1 MTYLSGGPLL
11 NWTNELRY
19 QPYSQWSKE
28 VIHHIKQQAKQ
39 SPWQTTYHLI
49 SPHGLLNDPNGFSY
63 FNGQYHL
70 FYQHFPFGAVHGLK
84 SWTHTV
90 STDLVTFLPT
100 GNNIYP
106 DGPYETHGVY
116 SGSAHT
122 VNDDLFV
129 FYTGNARDK
138 NWTRQTNQLGGYLKK
153 DGTFERIKHILIT
166 QPDDVTEHFR
176 DPQIFKH
183 DGNFFAIV
191 GGQDLNKKGIIKL
204 YQAIENNVENWEYIG
219 DLQFSNDKTAYMVE
233 CPNLV
238 FVNNYPVLLYCPQGL
253 DKNVLDYDNIYP
265 NLYKIAQKLDTQKAT
280 LDNISDLKQLDYGFE
295 TYATQAFNA
304 PNGKVYSISWVGLP
318 DSSYP
323 SDKFHQQ
330 GVMSLVKE
338 LTIRDGKLYQYPVE
352 ALKTFRQNAKPL
364 TRMKHTTNAYELEC
378 HIRQNS
384 ITQLT
389 LFADENND
397 GLVITVDLPNQT
409 ICVDRSHV
417 GEPFETKFGTTRT
430 APLNNADTT
439 LNIFIDNSIFEIFIN
454 TGETVLT
461 GRVFPHKHATG
472 IIVDNSTITG
482 QYFDITPNG
491 N

>member
-1 MTYLSGGPLL
+1 MT
-11 NWTNELRY
+11 WTNEQRY
-19 QPYSQWSKE
+19 KPYAQWSKE
-28 VIHHIKQQAKQ
+28 DIQTIKQQSKQ
-39 SPWQTTYHLI
+39 SPWQTSYHLT

-84 SWTHTV
+84 SWTHTT
-90 STDLVTFLPT
+90 SDDLVTFVPT

-106 DGPYETHGVY
+106 DGKYETHGVY
-116 SGSAHT
+116 SGSAHAI
-122 VNDDLFV
+122 NDDLFI

-138 NWTRQTNQLGGYLKK
+138 DWVRQTNQLGGYFKK
-153 DGTFERIKHILIT
+153 DGSFERIEHILIT
-166 QPDDVTEHFR
+166 QPSDVTEHFR
-176 DPQIFKH
+176 DPQIFKYNN
-183 DGNFFAIV
+183 DFFAIV
-191 GGQDLNKKGIIKL
+191 GGQDLDKTGIIKL
-204 YQAIENNVENWEYIG
+204 YKAIENNVENWEYVG
-219 DLQFSNDKTAYMVE
+219 NLQFDNDKTAYMME

-238 FVNNYPVLLYCPQGL
+238 FVNDYPVLLYCPQGL
-253 DKNVLDYDNIYP
+253 NKNVLDYDNIYP
-265 NLYKIAQKLDTQKAT
+265 NMYKIAQKLDAQNAV
-280 LDNISDLKQLDYGFE
+280 LENISDLKQLDYGFE

-338 LTIRDGKLYQYPVE
+338 LSIHDGKLYQYPVE
-352 ALKTFRQNAKPL
+352 ALKTLRQNAKPL
-364 TRMKHTTNAYELEC
+364 SSTEKTTNSYELEC
-378 HIRQNS
+378 YITKDS
-384 ITQLT
+384 VTQLT
-389 LFADENND
+389 LLADENGN

-409 ICVDRSHV
+409 ICVDRTNV

-430 APLNNADTT
+430 APLDNKDST

-461 GRVFPHKHATG
+461 GRVFPNIDATG
-472 IIVDNSTITG
+472 IIVDNSTLTG
-482 QYFDITPNG
+482 QYFDIIPNG